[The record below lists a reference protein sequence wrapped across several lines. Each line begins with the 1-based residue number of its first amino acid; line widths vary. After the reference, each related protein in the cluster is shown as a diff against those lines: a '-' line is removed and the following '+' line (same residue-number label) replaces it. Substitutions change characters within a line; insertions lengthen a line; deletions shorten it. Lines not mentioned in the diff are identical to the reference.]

1 MSEPVTRRVPC
12 PGCGARQS
20 AVKDSR
26 TTPEDWQRRRR
37 LCDACGHRWTT
48 MEIPFES
55 VALIPL
61 IIKRLREMRD
71 ELTLL
76 LAQADAIKIPG
87 MDEQ

>member
-1 MSEPVTRRVPC
+1 
-12 PGCGARQS
+12 
-20 AVKDSR
+20 
-26 TTPEDWQRRRR
+26 
-37 LCDACGHRWTT
+37 

-61 IIKRLREMRD
+61 ITKRLREMRD